1 MGEKAVYIY
10 IYSFLHFGTISMIT
24 GGWRLKAQS
33 LGYDPESSHK
43 VFLTH
48 MVSLPQ

>member
-1 MGEKAVYIY
+1 MGEKAIY
-10 IYSFLHFGTISMIT
+10 IYSSQHFGTVSMIT

-33 LGYDPESSHK
+33 LGYDPDSSHK
-43 VFLTH
+43 VFLMH